1 MRVRSLAVTEF
12 GPFTPIEAA
21 IGRHA
26 TAAVGRAPDEI
37 VLSPPKHA
45 GQGDLASPV
54 AMGLA
59 RSARRAPRE
68 IAEQIA
74 ADLRGDEAS
83 GPWLAGVEVAGPGFL
98 NLELSQRWFSE
109 TAAHM
114 RIAGRERG
122 AGAAP
127 RHEAILLEYV
137 SANPTGPP
145 HVGHARN
152 AAYGDSLAR
161 ILAFAGHR
169 VSREYYVN
177 DHGRQIRTFGASLAA
192 RYAQLAG
199 HDVPVPEDGYRG
211 EYVIELAGRLREEV
225 GDVHVDEIVR
235 DGPTAPGPLAFF
247 AGRGGGLMLDE
258 VIAELAEFRTTFD
271 DFFRE
276 STLHH
281 EGRVAA
287 AIHTLEGAGD
297 AYHHDG
303 AVWFRT
309 SAYGDEK
316 DRVLVR
322 SSGEETYLASD
333 VAYHLDKARRGHDR
347 LIDVLGADHH
357 GYIARLRA
365 VLAAEGEDPDRLEV
379 AIIQLVSLLER
390 GEAARMSKR
399 AGTIVTLRELVA
411 DVGVDV
417 ARFFLVQRSH
427 ETAMELDLDLAREQ
441 SQENPVYYVQYAHAR
456 CCSILAEVGG
466 ADEAHSP
473 PPDEIGA
480 DERRLTLRLAE
491 WPSVVREASTRRAP
505 HGVAA
510 YLIDLARDFHGF
522 YHRCRVRGEAPEV
535 LAFRRD
541 LVLAT
546 RDTAATGLDL
556 LGVAAP
562 ERM

>member
-1 MRVRSLAVTEF
+1 
-12 GPFTPIEAA
+12 
-21 IGRHA
+21 
-26 TAAVGRAPDEI
+26 
-37 VLSPPKHA
+37 
-45 GQGDLASPV
+45 
-54 AMGLA
+54 
-59 RSARRAPRE
+59 
-68 IAEQIA
+68 
-74 ADLRGDEAS
+74 
-83 GPWLAGVEVAGPGFL
+83 VEVAGPGFL
-98 NLELSQRWFSE
+98 NLELSPRWFAD
-109 TAAHM
+109 TAADM
-114 RIAGRERG
+114 RIAGRERA
-122 AGAAP
+122 AGVAP
-127 RHEAILLEYV
+127 RHEAVLLEYV

-152 AAYGDSLAR
+152 AAYGDSLSR

-177 DHGRQIRTFGASLAA
+177 DHGRQMRNFAASLAA
-192 RYAQLAG
+192 RYAQAAG
-199 HDVPVPEDGYRG
+199 HDVAVPEDGYRG
-211 EYVIELAGRLREEV
+211 EYVTRLAERLREEA
-225 GDVHVDEIVR
+225 GDRYVEAILAE
-235 DGPTAPGPLAFF
+235 GPEAPEAVAFF
-247 AGRGGGLMLDE
+247 GGRGGALMLDE
-258 VIAELAEFRTTFD
+258 IIEDLAAFRTTFD

-287 AIHTLEGAGD
+287 AIATLEAAGD
-297 AYHHDG
+297 AYRHDG

-309 SAYGDEK
+309 SEYGDEK

-347 LIDVLGADHH
+347 LVDVLGADHH
-357 GYIARLRA
+357 GYIGRLRA

-379 AIIQLVSLLER
+379 QIVQLVSLLER
-390 GEAARMSKR
+390 GEAAKMSKR
-399 AGTIVTLRELVA
+399 AGTIVTLRELVQ

-456 CCSILAEVGG
+456 CSSILAELG
-466 ADEAHSP
+466 AEEPTRAEP
-473 PPDEIGA
+473 PAEVGA
-480 DERRLTLRLAE
+480 DERRLTIRLAE
-491 WPSVVREASTRRAP
+491 WPTAVREASARRAP

-522 YHRCRVRGEAPEV
+522 YHRCRVRGEEPRT
-535 LAFRRD
+535 LAYRRD
-541 LVLAT
+541 LVTAT
-546 RDTAATGLDL
+546 RDTVATGLDL